1 MRFGL
6 RLPLLRS
13 ISLFVSLDNR
23 RVWAASIY
31 LLAPFA
37 SILALYAARHTSG
50 YTSLKRHAVQSV
62 FLFVFEMM
70 MICTACIAVELIAR
84 ANVWVGCLAM
94 SFFLLPLLTRVS
106 CAVAAFIHPDGVKFP
121 LMGSLEAAMPNAPAP
136 ARPRAHPA
144 SNYPPAQNI
153 TPNPVPR
160 SATPSQSNTKPPAHK
175 ASPSSIL
182 RPPTARF
189 NRASQADD
197 PSNAS

>member
-6 RLPLLRS
+6 RLPLFRS
-13 ISLFVSLDNR
+13 LSLFVTFDNA

-31 LLAPFA
+31 LFAPFA
-37 SILALYAARHTSG
+37 GILALYAARYTSG
-50 YTSLKRHAVQSV
+50 YMYLKRHAVQSM

-70 MICTACIAVELIAR
+70 TYCTTCIAVELIAR

-94 SFFLLPLLTRVS
+94 SFFLVPLLTRVS

-121 LMGSLEAAMPNAPAP
+121 LIASLDAAVPNAAAP
-136 ARPRAHPA
+136 ARPRTHPA
-144 SNYPPAQNI
+144 PNHPPAQNI